1 MDTEQ
6 SNGHLE
12 VVPEH
17 EVGLQL
23 SMSEARALK
32 AWLLKPAADGA
43 SALEEDE
50 LKSTLVQLGAQLDYL
65 DGVSTVRA
73 ELEQAGF
80 PTENMSDDE
89 VAALGRKI
97 AEAPLRRAASSG
109 S

>member
-17 EVGLQL
+17 EIGLQL
-23 SMSEARALK
+23 SIEEGRALK

-43 SALEEDE
+43 SALEDAQ
-50 LKSTLVQLGAQLDYL
+50 LKSTLMQLGAQLDYIE
-65 DGVSTVRA
+65 GVSSVRN

-80 PTENMSDDE
+80 ATENMSDEE

-97 AEAPLRRAASSG
+97 AEAGLRRAASNG